1 MIDPFTKGIFVKEI
15 QRPLQNEQLILEEI
29 FLDETNENN

>member
-15 QRPLQNEQLILEEI
+15 HRPLQNEQLMLKEI
-29 FLDETNENN
+29 FPDETNENN